1 MAPPLYLQACVRRP
15 PLRAAFLAVA
25 RPRFAAP
32 ARRAAR
38 PSAPAALQLLLPGGP
53 SARPDPRRSA
63 RTAAAAAAVH
73 ASPQVGAAG
82 ASAVATVTRGSAPRT
97 SPPRAVTPRAARRF
111 IHPIDVVKTR
121 LQVSGGAIGGV
132 IGSAMKNEGP
142 LAFYK
147 GINAAWLREAS
158 YTSLRLGLY
167 EPIKGVVGAKDK
179 DAHFLKKFAAG
190 CLAGA
195 IGSLV
200 GNPFDV
206 LKTRMMASTEGTSF
220 GAEAKSLM
228 ESQGVA
234 GFYRGIDANISR
246 AMVLNG
252 TKMACYDGAA
262 PWRGSGARDGRAPQV
277 QAGRRTVAPFDMVR
291 TKLMNQPPD
300 KIEFTGFVDC
310 FVKVVKKDGPGGL
323 YRGFFPIWARFAPTT
338 TLQLIFFERFRAALG
353 MDSL

>member
-1 MAPPLYLQACVRRP
+1 MLPFRVSASPPSFDVATTRSHTAFYTRWRLLCTSRHASGVHRCAPRSSQSPDPVSPLPRAGRRVP
-15 PLRAAFLAVA
+15 WP
-25 RPRFAAP
+25 
-32 ARRAAR
+32 
-38 PSAPAALQLLLPGGP
+38 PAALQLLLPGGP

-73 ASPQVGAAG
+73 ANPQVGAAG

-97 SPPRAVTPRAARRF
+97 SPPRRAVTPRAARRF

-121 LQVSGGAIGGV
+121 LQVSGGAIGDV

-167 EPIKGVVGAKDK
+167 EPIKGIVGAKDK

-228 ESQGVA
+228 DSQGVA

-252 TKMACYDGAA
+252 TKMACYD
-262 PWRGSGARDGRAPQV
+262 
-277 QAGRRTVAPFDMVR
+277 
-291 TKLMNQPPD
+291 
-300 KIEFTGFVDC
+300 E
-310 FVKVVKKDGPGGL
+310 
-323 YRGFFPIWARFAPTT
+323 
-338 TLQLIFFERFRAALG
+338 RAAARAAG
-353 MDSL
+353 PRVARKPARAAGASRPSSRPARSAGPRTSSSRPSPPSARASS

>member
-1 MAPPLYLQACVRRP
+1 MLP
-15 PLRAAFLAVA
+15 F
-25 RPRFAAP
+25 PRFSEPSVIRRGHNTQPHSIYTRWRLLCTSRHASGVHRCAP
-32 ARRAAR
+32 RSSQSPDPVSPLPRAGRRAGS
-38 PSAPAALQLLLPGGP
+38 PPAALQLLLPGGP

-252 TKMACYDGAA
+252 TKMACYDERDAA
-262 PWRGSGARDGRAPQV
+262 PAAAP
-277 QAGRRTVAPFDMVR
+277 
-291 TKLMNQPPD
+291 
-300 KIEFTGFVDC
+300 
-310 FVKVVKKDGPGGL
+310 
-323 YRGFFPIWARFAPTT
+323 
-338 TLQLIFFERFRAALG
+338 RAARKPARAAG
-353 MDSL
+353 ASRPSSRPARSAGPRTSSSRPSPPSARASS

>member
-1 MAPPLYLQACVRRP
+1 MAHDVVR
-15 PLRAAFLAVA
+15 
-25 RPRFAAP
+25 
-32 ARRAAR
+32 
-38 PSAPAALQLLLPGGP
+38 SC
-53 SARPDPRRSA
+53 
-63 RTAAAAAAVH
+63 
-73 ASPQVGAAG
+73 
-82 ASAVATVTRGSAPRT
+82 
-97 SPPRAVTPRAARRF
+97 RF

-121 LQVSGGAIGGV
+121 LQVSGGSIGGV
-132 IGSAMKNEGP
+132 ISGAMSKEGP

-167 EPIKGVVGAKDK
+167 EPIKVLMGAQHK

-190 CLAGA
+190 CAAGA

-206 LKTRMMASTEGTSF
+206 LKTRMMASTGETGF
-220 GAEAKSLM
+220 MQEATALLKQ
-228 ESQGVA
+228 QGVA

-252 TKMACYDGAA
+252 TKMACYDEVKQNVIKLGTFGG
-262 PWRGSGARDGRAPQV
+262 PKDILV
-277 QAGRRTVAPFDMVR
+277 QAVSAFCAGFFMTCTVAPFDMVR
-291 TKLMNQPPD
+291 TRLMNQPPD
-300 KIEFTGFVDC
+300 KIEYTGFVDC
-310 FVKVVKKDGPGGL
+310 FVKVIKKDGPAGL

-338 TLQLIFFERFRAALG
+338 TLQLIFFERFRGLLG

>member
-15 PLRAAFLAVA
+15 PLRAAVLAVA

-38 PSAPAALQLLLPGGP
+38 RIAPGGAATPVARRALGAPRPPPVRPHRRRRRRRPRQPAGRRRRRLRRRDGHARLRASDVPAA
-53 SARPDPRRSA
+53 PRRHAA
-63 RTAAAAAAVH
+63 R
-73 ASPQVGAAG
+73 
-82 ASAVATVTRGSAPRT
+82 
-97 SPPRAVTPRAARRF
+97 RRF

-252 TKMACYDGAA
+252 TKMACYDERDAA
-262 PWRGSGARDGRAPQV
+262 PAAAP
-277 QAGRRTVAPFDMVR
+277 
-291 TKLMNQPPD
+291 
-300 KIEFTGFVDC
+300 
-310 FVKVVKKDGPGGL
+310 
-323 YRGFFPIWARFAPTT
+323 
-338 TLQLIFFERFRAALG
+338 RAARKPARAAG
-353 MDSL
+353 ASRPSSRPARSAGPRTSSSRPSPPSARASS

>member
-1 MAPPLYLQACVRRP
+1 M
-15 PLRAAFLAVA
+15 
-25 RPRFAAP
+25 
-32 ARRAAR
+32 
-38 PSAPAALQLLLPGGP
+38 PGGP

-63 RTAAAAAAVH
+63 RAAAAAAAVH

-97 SPPRAVTPRAARRF
+97 SPPRAVAPRAARRF

-252 TKMACYDGAA
+252 TKMACYDERAAA
-262 PWRGSGARDGRAPQV
+262 PAPGPRGARRPRAPQV
-277 QAGRRTVAPFDMVR
+277 QAGRRQGRHVR
-291 TKLMNQPPD
+291 RAQGHPRPGRLRLRRGLLHDLRRPARDPNPSPRPVSTRARPPRV
-300 KIEFTGFVDC
+300 ERSTRAVD
-310 FVKVVKKDGPGGL
+310 
-323 YRGFFPIWARFAPTT
+323 AS
-338 TLQLIFFERFRAALG
+338 Q
-353 MDSL
+353 

>member
-15 PLRAAFLAVA
+15 PLRAAVLAVA

-38 PSAPAALQLLLPGGP
+38 PSAPGGAATPVARRA

-82 ASAVATVTRGSAPRT
+82 ASAVATVTRARRFAPA
-97 SPPRAVTPRAARRF
+97 PPWPRRRF

-200 GNPFDV
+200 GNP
-206 LKTRMMASTEGTSF
+206 ST
-220 GAEAKSLM
+220 
-228 ESQGVA
+228 
-234 GFYRGIDANISR
+234 
-246 AMVLNG
+246 
-252 TKMACYDGAA
+252 
-262 PWRGSGARDGRAPQV
+262 
-277 QAGRRTVAPFDMVR
+277 
-291 TKLMNQPPD
+291 
-300 KIEFTGFVDC
+300 
-310 FVKVVKKDGPGGL
+310 
-323 YRGFFPIWARFAPTT
+323 
-338 TLQLIFFERFRAALG
+338 
-353 MDSL
+353 